1 MRNECGTNVEE
12 MREECPVA
20 LTDEQ
25 IAEEEKF
32 LKGLPRV
39 NVGALFL
46 APVWGP
52 AHGIWAA
59 FLFFVAWL
67 FADNVI
73 YAAVTE
79 PTVLSV
85 VLAVLMTAALVGATV
100 VFAIVSQPLAAH
112 RAEAMGESREHYL
125 RRQRVWAV
133 ASVIVAV
140 VVVALAT
147 WYNLE
152 WRPVVDAAAEA
163 AAASAGGAQ

>member
-1 MRNECGTNVEE
+1 MAGS
-12 MREECPVA
+12 P

-25 IAEEEKF
+25 IAQEEKF

-39 NVGALFL
+39 NLGALFL

-79 PTVLSV
+79 PTVLNV
-85 VLAVLMTAALVGATV
+85 ALALIMTVALVGGTL
-100 VFAIVSQPLAAH
+100 VFAIVSQPFAAH
-112 RAEAMGESREHYL
+112 RAEAMGESRADYL
-125 RRQRVWAV
+125 RRQRIWAV
-133 ASVIVAV
+133 ASIIVAII
-140 VVVALAT
+140 VVALAT

-152 WRPVVDAAAEA
+152 WRPVMDAAAEA
-163 AAASAGGAQ
+163 VQAGGAQ